1 MSESDL
7 QKAREI
13 GARIVASV
21 ENVIIGKSDVVKV
34 GVASMLSR
42 GHVLIEGVPGVG
54 KTMLARSMAM
64 SIGGTFRRIQ
74 CTADLLPTDI
84 TGVYVFDQRSRE
96 FHFRAGPI
104 MANIVLVDEINRA
117 SPKTQ
122 SALLECMEERQ
133 ITIDGV
139 THEMPKPFLV
149 LATRNPTEHGGT
161 FPLPETELDRFLV
174 RVQLEYPTAEQEV
187 KILEQQIP
195 VHPIHSVV
203 QVAGQDD
210 IRLAQEAV
218 SKIYVD
224 RLLREYVVA
233 LVGATR
239 GHESVFLGAST
250 RATIGLLTLAQ
261 SMALLDG
268 RDFVSPDDVKA
279 VAPGVLG
286 HRMVLTADGR
296 TSLTEDET
304 INQILESVPVSGA
317 IPVEGLP
324 FPKVGKPEGQ
334 PASD

>member
-1 MSESDL
+1 MSQNEL
-7 QKAREI
+7 QQAREI

-21 ENVIIGKSDVVKV
+21 ENVIIGKDDVVKV
-34 GVASMLSR
+34 GVASMFSR

-54 KTMLARSMAM
+54 KTMFARSMAR
-64 SIGGTFRRIQ
+64 SIGGVFRRIQ
-74 CTADLLPTDI
+74 CTPDLLPTDI
-84 TGVYVFDQRSRE
+84 TGVYVFDQRTRE
-96 FHFRAGPI
+96 FHFRPGPI

-139 THEMPKPFLV
+139 THDMPEPFLV

-174 RVQLEYPTAEQEV
+174 RVQLDYPTQDQEIR
-187 KILEQQIP
+187 ILEQQVP
-195 VHPIHSVV
+195 VHPIHAVV
-203 QVAGQDD
+203 QVADEEE
-210 IRLAQEAV
+210 IKLAQNAV
-218 SKIYVD
+218 GKIYAD
-224 RLLREYVVA
+224 RLVLEYIVA

-239 GHESVFLGAST
+239 SHESVFLGAST
-250 RATIGLLTLAQ
+250 RASIGLLTLAQ
-261 SMALLDG
+261 SRALLDG
-268 RDFVSPDDVKA
+268 RDFVEPDDVKA

-296 TSLTEDET
+296 TNLTEDET

-324 FPKVGKPEGQ
+324 FPNAGK
-334 PASD
+334 AKA

>member
-1 MSESDL
+1 MSQNEL

-21 ENVIIGKSDVVKV
+21 ENVIIGKEDVVKV
-34 GVASMLSR
+34 GVASMFSR

-54 KTMLARSMAM
+54 KTMFARSMAR
-64 SIGGTFRRIQ
+64 SIGGVFRRIQ
-74 CTADLLPTDI
+74 CTPDLLPTDI
-84 TGVYVFDQRSRE
+84 TGVYVFDQRTRE
-96 FHFRAGPI
+96 FHFRPGPI

-139 THEMPKPFLV
+139 THDMPEPFLV

-174 RVQLEYPTAEQEV
+174 RVQLEYPTQDEEI
-187 KILEQQIP
+187 KILEQQVP

-203 QVAGQDD
+203 QVADQEE
-210 IRLAQEAV
+210 IKLAQEAV
-218 SKIYVD
+218 GKIYAD
-224 RLLREYVVA
+224 RLVMEYIVA

-239 GHESVFLGAST
+239 SHESVFLGAST
-250 RATIGLLTLAQ
+250 RASIGLLNLAQ
-261 SMALLDG
+261 ARALLDG
-268 RDFVSPDDVKA
+268 RDFIEPDDVKA

-296 TSLTEDET
+296 TNLTEDET
-304 INQILESVPVSGA
+304 INQILESVPVPGA

-324 FPKVGKPEGQ
+324 FPSAGK
-334 PASD
+334 ATA

>member
-1 MSESDL
+1 MSDGNL
-7 QKAREI
+7 DKAREV
-13 GARIVASV
+13 GAKIIASV
-21 ENVIIGKSDVVKV
+21 ENVIVGKQEVVKT

-54 KTMLARSMAM
+54 KTMLARSMAL

-96 FHFRAGPI
+96 FHFRPGPI

-122 SALLECMEERQ
+122 SALLECMEEHQ

-139 THEMPKPFLV
+139 THRMPEPFLV

-174 RVQLEYPTAEQEV
+174 KVRLEYPTQEEEV
-187 KILEQQIP
+187 SILEQQIP
-195 VHPIHSVV
+195 FHPINSVV
-203 QVAGQDD
+203 QVVDQEE

-218 SKIYVD
+218 ANVYVD
-224 RLLREYVVA
+224 RLLKEYIVA

-239 GHESVFLGAST
+239 SHESVFLGAST
-250 RATIGLLTLAQ
+250 RASIGLLTLAQ
-261 SMALLDG
+261 SRALLDG
-268 RDFVSPDDVKA
+268 RDFAVPDDVKA

-296 TSLTEDET
+296 SSLTEDDT
-304 INQILESVPVSGA
+304 INQILESVPVSGT

-324 FPKVGKPEGQ
+324 FPKVGQGEG
-334 PASD
+334 

>member
-1 MSESDL
+1 MSDGNL
-7 QKAREI
+7 DKAREV
-13 GARIVASV
+13 GAKIIASV
-21 ENVIIGKSDVVKV
+21 ENVIVGKQEVVKT

-54 KTMLARSMAM
+54 KTMLARSMAL

-96 FHFRAGPI
+96 FHFRPGPI

-122 SALLECMEERQ
+122 SALLECMEEHQ

-139 THEMPKPFLV
+139 THRMPEPFLV

-174 RVQLEYPTAEQEV
+174 KVRLEYPTPEEEV
-187 KILEQQIP
+187 SILEQQIP
-195 VHPIHSVV
+195 VHPINSVA
-203 QVAGQDD
+203 QVVDQEE

-218 SKIYVD
+218 ANVYVD
-224 RLLREYVVA
+224 RLLKEYIVA

-239 GHESVFLGAST
+239 SHESVFLGAST
-250 RATIGLLTLAQ
+250 RASIGLMTLAQ
-261 SMALLDG
+261 SRALLDG
-268 RDFVSPDDVKA
+268 RDFAVPDDVKA

-296 TSLTEDET
+296 SNLTEDDT
-304 INQILESVPVSGA
+304 INQILESVPVSGT

-324 FPKVGKPEGQ
+324 FPKVGQGEG
-334 PASD
+334 

>member
-1 MSESDL
+1 
-7 QKAREI
+7 
-13 GARIVASV
+13 
-21 ENVIIGKSDVVKV
+21 
-34 GVASMLSR
+34 MLSR

-54 KTMLARSMAM
+54 KTMLARSMAL

-96 FHFRAGPI
+96 FHFRPGPI

-122 SALLECMEERQ
+122 SALLECMEEHQ

-139 THEMPKPFLV
+139 THRMPEPFLV

-174 RVQLEYPTAEQEV
+174 KVRLEYPTPEEEV
-187 KILEQQIP
+187 SILEQQIP
-195 VHPIHSVV
+195 FHPINSVV
-203 QVAGQDD
+203 QVVDQEE

-218 SKIYVD
+218 ANVYVD
-224 RLLREYVVA
+224 RLLKEYIVA

-239 GHESVFLGAST
+239 SHESVFLGAST
-250 RATIGLLTLAQ
+250 RASIGLLTLAQ
-261 SMALLDG
+261 SRALLDG
-268 RDFVSPDDVKA
+268 RDFAVPDDVKA

-296 TSLTEDET
+296 SSLTEDDT
-304 INQILESVPVSGA
+304 INQILESVPVSGT

-324 FPKVGKPEGQ
+324 FPKVGQGEG
-334 PASD
+334 

>member
-1 MSESDL
+1 MSQNEL

-13 GARIVASV
+13 GARIVDSV
-21 ENVIIGKSDVVKV
+21 ENVIIGKEDVVKV
-34 GVASMLSR
+34 GVASMFSR

-54 KTMLARSMAM
+54 KTMFARSMAR
-64 SIGGTFRRIQ
+64 SIGGVFRRIQ
-74 CTADLLPTDI
+74 CTPDLLPTDI
-84 TGVYVFDQRSRE
+84 TGVYVFDQRTRE
-96 FHFRAGPI
+96 FHFRPGPI

-139 THEMPKPFLV
+139 THDMPEPFLV

-174 RVQLEYPTAEQEV
+174 RVQLEYPTQDEEI
-187 KILEQQIP
+187 KILEQQVP

-203 QVAGQDD
+203 QVADQEE
-210 IRLAQEAV
+210 IKLAQEAV
-218 SKIYVD
+218 GKIYAD
-224 RLLREYVVA
+224 RLVMEYIVA

-239 GHESVFLGAST
+239 SHESVFLGAST
-250 RATIGLLTLAQ
+250 RASIGLLNLAQ
-261 SMALLDG
+261 ARALLDG
-268 RDFVSPDDVKA
+268 RDFIEPDDVKA

-296 TSLTEDET
+296 TNLTEDET
-304 INQILESVPVSGA
+304 INQILESVPVPGA

-324 FPKVGKPEGQ
+324 FPSAGK
-334 PASD
+334 ATA

>member
-1 MSESDL
+1 MSQNEL

-21 ENVIIGKSDVVKV
+21 ENVIIGKEDVVKV
-34 GVASMLSR
+34 GVASMFSR

-54 KTMLARSMAM
+54 KTMFARSMAR
-64 SIGGTFRRIQ
+64 SIGGVFRRIQ
-74 CTADLLPTDI
+74 CTPDLLPTDI
-84 TGVYVFDQRSRE
+84 TGVYVFDQRTRE
-96 FHFRAGPI
+96 FHFRPGPI

-139 THEMPKPFLV
+139 THDMPEPFLV

-174 RVQLEYPTAEQEV
+174 RVQLEYPTQDEEI
-187 KILEQQIP
+187 KILEQQVP

-203 QVAGQDD
+203 QVADQEE
-210 IRLAQEAV
+210 IKLAQEAV
-218 SKIYVD
+218 GKIYAD
-224 RLLREYVVA
+224 RLVMEYIVA

-239 GHESVFLGAST
+239 SHEFVFLGAST
-250 RATIGLLTLAQ
+250 RASIGLLNLAQ
-261 SMALLDG
+261 ARALLDG
-268 RDFVSPDDVKA
+268 RDFIEPDDVKA

-296 TSLTEDET
+296 TNLTEDET
-304 INQILESVPVSGA
+304 INQILESVPVPGA

-324 FPKVGKPEGQ
+324 FPSAGK
-334 PASD
+334 ATA

>member
-1 MSESDL
+1 M
-7 QKAREI
+7 
-13 GARIVASV
+13 
-21 ENVIIGKSDVVKV
+21 KV
-34 GVASMLSR
+34 GVASMFSR

-54 KTMLARSMAM
+54 KTMFARSMAR
-64 SIGGTFRRIQ
+64 SIGGVFRRIQ
-74 CTADLLPTDI
+74 CTPDLLPTDI
-84 TGVYVFDQRSRE
+84 TGVYVFDQRTRE
-96 FHFRAGPI
+96 FHFRPGPI

-139 THEMPKPFLV
+139 THDMPEPFLV

-174 RVQLEYPTAEQEV
+174 RVQLEYPTQDEEI
-187 KILEQQIP
+187 KILEQQVP

-203 QVAGQDD
+203 QVADQEE
-210 IRLAQEAV
+210 IKLAQEAV
-218 SKIYVD
+218 GKIYAD
-224 RLLREYVVA
+224 RLVMEYIVA

-239 GHESVFLGAST
+239 SHESVFLGAST
-250 RATIGLLTLAQ
+250 RASIGLLNLAQ
-261 SMALLDG
+261 ARALLDG
-268 RDFVSPDDVKA
+268 RDFIEPDDVKA

-296 TSLTEDET
+296 TNLTEDET
-304 INQILESVPVSGA
+304 INQILESVPVPGA

-324 FPKVGKPEGQ
+324 FPSAGK
-334 PASD
+334 ATA